1 VPGKPVTDQQVRL
14 YMTDRLQHSQRV
26 AAARSGFSERTARRI
41 EADPRLPSQR
51 KPSRGRTVPDPL
63 AAVWEPVLLPILE
76 RDPAV
81 QAVTL
86 MRHLQLMHPEAFPDD
101 RVRRTLER
109 RVRDWRALHGPERDV
124 IFRQTPEPGRMALS
138 DFTDASAL
146 GVTIGGRPLEHRLY
160 HFVLAYSSWE
170 HVAVVLG
177 GESFTALA
185 ENLQNALWTLGG
197 VPHEHRTDSLS
208 AAYRNL
214 DAAAAED
221 VTRRYEA
228 FCAHYGMLASRN
240 NRGEAH
246 ENGSVEAHNNHLK
259 VALDQALILRG
270 SRDFAELADW
280 RRFVDELVA
289 RRNRRREAALRIEMA
304 ALKPLPARRTTDFTE
319 VVARVTKTGGF
330 VVHQV
335 FYSAPSQLIGQRLRV
350 HVYDDRI
357 EAFLGATHV
366 VTHPRRRGREDGLRV
381 HCVNYRHVI
390 HALRRKPQALAGS
403 VYRDGLFPRSEY
415 AEAWT
420 ALSAALPRRD
430 ACRRMVDLLCLAHDD
445 GCEVELA
452 LLITDTL
459 RQGELPEA
467 HRLKQRLEP
476 PKRVLPE
483 DTPVALTELASFDA
497 LLEGRS

>member
-1 VPGKPVTDQQVRL
+1 MPGKPVTDQQVRL
-14 YMTDRLQHSQRV
+14 YMTDRLHHSQRV
-26 AAARSGFSERTARRI
+26 AAARAGFSDRTARRL
-41 EADPRLPSQR
+41 EADPRLPSQYR
-51 KPSRGRTVPDPL
+51 SARSRTVPDPL
-63 AAVWEPVLLPILE
+63 EAVWEPVLVPILE

-81 QAVTL
+81 QAITL
-86 MRHLQLMHPEAFPDD
+86 LRHLQMSDPEAFPDD

-138 DFTDASAL
+138 DFTDAGEL
-146 GVTIGGRPLEHRLY
+146 GVTIAGQPLEHRLY
-160 HFVLAYSSWE
+160 HFILAYSGWE
-170 HVAVVLG
+170 HAAVVLG

-185 ENLQNALWTLGG
+185 ENLQTALWTLGG

-214 DAAAAED
+214 DAEAVKD
-221 VTRRYEA
+221 VTERYSA
-228 FCAHYGMLASRN
+228 FCGHYGMLASRN
-240 NRGEAH
+240 NPGEAH

-270 SRDFAELADW
+270 SRDFADLGEW

-289 RRNRRREAALRIEMA
+289 RRNRRREDAVRIEIAALR
-304 ALKPLPARRTTDFTE
+304 PLPARRTTDFTE

-330 VVHQV
+330 LVHQV
-335 FYSAPSQLIGQRLRV
+335 FYSAPSQLIGKRLRV

-357 EAFLGATHV
+357 EAFLGATSV
-366 VTHPRRRGREDGLRV
+366 VTPPRRRGRDDGVRV

-403 VYRDGLFPRSEY
+403 VYRDGLFPRTEY

-430 ACRRMVDLLCLAHDD
+430 ACRRMVDLLWLAHAE
-445 GCEVELA
+445 GCEAELA
-452 LLITDTL
+452 ALIADSL
-459 RQGELPEA
+459 GRGALPEA
-467 HRLKQRLEP
+467 RALRAKLEP
-476 PKRVLPE
+476 RRRALPD
-483 DTPVALTELASFDA
+483 DTPVTLTDLASFDA
-497 LLEGRS
+497 LLEGCA

>member
-1 VPGKPVTDQQVRL
+1 MPGKPVTDQQVRL
-14 YMTDRLQHSQRV
+14 YMTDRLHHSQRA
-26 AAARSGFSERTARRI
+26 AAARAGFSDRTARRI

-51 KPSRGRTVPDPL
+51 RSARSRTVPDPL
-63 AAVWEPVLLPILE
+63 EAVWEPVLVPILE

-81 QAVTL
+81 HAITL
-86 MRHLQLMHPEAFPDD
+86 LRHLQMSDPEAFPDD

-109 RVRDWRALHGPERDV
+109 RVRDWRALKGPERDV

-138 DFTDASAL
+138 DFTDAGAL
-146 GVTIGGRPLEHRLY
+146 GVTIAGQPLEHRLF
-160 HFVLAYSSWE
+160 HFVLAYSGWE
-170 HVAVVLG
+170 HAAVVLG

-185 ENLQNALWTLGG
+185 ENLQTALWTLGG

-214 DAAAAED
+214 DAEAARD
-221 VTRRYEA
+221 VTERYNA
-228 FCAHYGMLASRN
+228 FCGHYGMLASRN
-240 NRGEAH
+240 NPGEAH

-270 SRDFAELADW
+270 SRDFAEIGEW

-289 RRNRRREAALRIEMA
+289 RRNRRREDAVRIEIAALG
-304 ALKPLPARRTTDFTE
+304 PLPARRTTDFTE

-330 VVHQV
+330 LVHQV
-335 FYSAPSQLIGQRLRV
+335 FYSAPSQLIGKRLRV

-366 VTHPRRRGREDGLRV
+366 VTHPRRRGRDDGVRV

-403 VYRDGLFPRSEY
+403 VYRDGLFPRTEY
-415 AEAWT
+415 AAAWA

-430 ACRRMVDLLCLAHDD
+430 ACRRMVDLLWLAHDE
-445 GCEVELA
+445 GCEAELA
-452 LLITDTL
+452 HLIADSL
-459 RQGELPEA
+459 GRSELPEA
-467 HRLKQRLEP
+467 RLLMEKLEP
-476 PKRVLPE
+476 RRRALPD
-483 DTPVALTELASFDA
+483 DTTVTLTELASFDA
-497 LLEGRS
+497 LLEGCA

>member
-1 VPGKPVTDQQVRL
+1 MPGKPVTDQQARV
-14 YMTDRLQHSQRV
+14 YMTERLHHSQRV
-26 AAARSGFSERTARRI
+26 AAARAGFIERTARRLD
-41 EADPRLPSQR
+41 ADPRLPSQR
-51 KPSRGRTVPDPL
+51 KPARGRTVPDPL
-63 AAVWEPVLLPILE
+63 EAIWEPVLVPILE

-86 MRHLQLMHPEAFPDD
+86 LRHLQLTDPEAFPDD

-138 DFTDASAL
+138 DFTDASGL
-146 GVTIGGRPLEHRLY
+146 GVTIAGQPLAHRLY
-160 HFVLAYSSWE
+160 HFVLAYSGWE
-170 HVAVVLG
+170 HAAVVLG

-197 VPHEHRTDSLS
+197 VPQEHRTDSLS

-214 DAAAAED
+214 GADAVAD
-221 VTRRYEA
+221 ITLRYNS
-228 FCAHYGMLASRN
+228 FCSHYGLLASRN
-240 NRGEAH
+240 NPGEAH
-246 ENGSVEAHNNHLK
+246 ENGSIEAHNNHLK

-270 SRDFAELADW
+270 SRDFPDLASW
-280 RRFVDELVA
+280 RRFVDEVVA
-289 RRNRRREAALRIEMA
+289 RRNRRREAAVRIEMA

-319 VVARVTKTGGF
+319 VVTRVTKTGGF
-330 VVHQV
+330 LVHSV

-350 HVYDDRI
+350 HIYDDRI

-366 VTHPRRRGREDGLRV
+366 VTHPRRRGRDDGVRV

-415 AEAWT
+415 AEAWA

-430 ACRRMVDLLCLAHDD
+430 ACRRMVDLLGLAHDE
-445 GCEVELA
+445 GCEAELA
-452 LLITDTL
+452 FLIADSL
-459 RQGELPEA
+459 ARDELPDA
-467 HRLKQRLEP
+467 RALKEKLEP
-476 PKRVLPE
+476 RLRELPD
-483 DTPVALTELASFDA
+483 DTPVTLTDLASFDA
-497 LLEGRS
+497 LLEGRA